1 MNPDISNVIF
11 GPTAAKG
18 RPKNRRIHRKA
29 AVCEMLD
36 ICPGTLDNMVAE
48 NLFVKPI
55 KIGARCVGFV
65 ADEVEAWLEQRI
77 AERDAKTEQHKTVQ

>member
-1 MNPDISNVIF
+1 MNPDIGNVIF

-36 ICPGTLDNMVAE
+36 ISPGTLDNMVAE

-65 ADEVEAWLEQRI
+65 ADEVEAWLESWGSDE
-77 AERDAKTEQHKTVQ
+77 ERPAPECHA

>member
-18 RPKNRRIHRKA
+18 RSKNRRIHRKA

-55 KIGARCVGFV
+55 KFGARCVGFV

-77 AERDAKTEQHKTVQ
+77 AERDAKTEQRKTVQ